1 MAHSKLVSLDEA
13 VASVHDGMS
22 ITAGG
27 FAHSHQPMAFF
38 RALMRTGVK
47 DLTIMGVAECWV
59 AEWLAAAG
67 MLRRAY
73 FSNFMFEGFGRC
85 RRFSEGIE
93 NGTIEAE
100 DHSHFGMVMRFMAA
114 GLGLP
119 FMPMRS
125 QAGTDIMNVRGFENP
140 SDKARMFQSP
150 FDGEMLSLISP
161 LKPDIAVIHAARA
174 DELGNVELYGTT
186 SVIEEQVRAAAMVIV
201 TVEEIVSTDEIRR
214 NPQATLIPGMMV
226 DKLVHLP
233 YGAFPL
239 GVYGYYEYDN
249 AALAE
254 YYEASRSPETTRLW
268 LDKWVHG
275 IKSHWEYLDA
285 HGASRLL
292 ARRTD
297 PHLGYKYDI
306 PEEVAI

>member
-1 MAHSKLVSLDEA
+1 MARSKLVSLDEA
-13 VASVHDGMS
+13 VACIRDGMS

-27 FAHSHQPMAFF
+27 FAHSHQPMGFF

-93 NGTIEAE
+93 NGLIEAE
-100 DHSHFGMVMRFMAA
+100 DHSHFGMVMRFTAA

-125 QAGTDIMNVRGFENP
+125 QAGTDIMNVSGFEDP
-140 SDKARMFQSP
+140 AAKAQMFRSP
-150 FDGEMLSLISP
+150 FDGEVVSLISP
-161 LKPDIAVIHAARA
+161 LKPDVAVIHAARA
-174 DELGNVELYGTT
+174 DDLGNVELYGTT
-186 SVIEEQVRAAAMVIV
+186 SVIEEQVRAASLVIV

-214 NPQATLIPGMMV
+214 NPQATLIPGLMV

-239 GVYGYYEYDN
+239 GIYGYYEYDG

-254 YYEASRSPETTRLW
+254 YYEASRSPQTTQVW
-268 LDKWVHG
+268 IGTWVHA
-275 IKSHWEYLDA
+275 IESHWDYLDA

-292 ARRTD
+292 SLRTD
-297 PHLGYKYDI
+297 PYLGYRYQI
-306 PEEVAI
+306 PEGAAQ

>member
-1 MAHSKLVSLDEA
+1 MARSKLVSLDDA
-13 VASVHDGMS
+13 VGCIADGMS

-27 FAHSHQPMAFF
+27 FAHSHQPMGFF

-47 DLTIMGVAECWV
+47 NLTIMGVAECWV
-59 AEWLAAAG
+59 AEWLAAAN
-67 MLRRAY
+67 MLSRAY

-100 DHSHFGMVMRFMAA
+100 DHSHFGMVMRFTAA

-125 QAGTDIMNVRGFENP
+125 QAGTDIMNVAGFERP
-140 SDKARMFQSP
+140 EDKAQMFRSP
-150 FDGEMLSLISP
+150 FGDDIVSLISP
-161 LKPDIAVIHAARA
+161 LKPDVAVIHAARA

-186 SVIEEQVRAAAMVIV
+186 SVIEEQVRAASTVIV
-201 TVEEIVSTDEIRR
+201 TVEEIISTDEIRR
-214 NPQATLIPGMMV
+214 NPQATLIPGIMV

-239 GVYGYYEYDN
+239 GTYGYYEYDA

-254 YYEASRSPETTRLW
+254 YYEASRTPETTTAW

-275 IKSHWEYLDA
+275 IEAHWDFLDA
-285 HGASRLL
+285 HGASRLFTL
-292 ARRTD
+292 RTD
-297 PHLGYKYDI
+297 PHLGYRYDI
-306 PEEVAI
+306 PEGAA

>member
-1 MAHSKLVSLDEA
+1 MARSKLVPLDEA
-13 VASVHDGMS
+13 VACITNGMS

-27 FAHSHQPMAFF
+27 FAHSHQPMGFF

-93 NGTIEAE
+93 AGVIETE
-100 DHSHFGMVMRFMAA
+100 DHSHFGMVMRFAAA

-125 QAGTDIMNVRGFENP
+125 QAGTDIINVPGFEDP
-140 SDKARMFQSP
+140 SSKARMYQSP
-150 FDGEMLSLISP
+150 FDGEIVSLVSP

-174 DELGNVELYGTT
+174 DELGNTELYGTT
-186 SVIEEQVRAAAMVIV
+186 SVIEEQVRASSTVIV
-201 TVEEIVSTDEIRR
+201 TAEEIVTTDEIRR

-239 GVYGYYEYDN
+239 GTYGYYEYDRE
-249 AALAE
+249 ALAE
-254 YYEASRSPETTRLW
+254 YYEASRSPETTEAW
-268 LDKWVHG
+268 LDTWVHG
-275 IKSHWEYLDA
+275 IESHWDYLDG
-285 HGASRLL
+285 HGAARLL
-292 ARRTD
+292 ALRTD
-297 PHLGYKYDI
+297 PHLGYRYVWDG
-306 PEEVAI
+306 AAQ

>member
-1 MAHSKLVSLDEA
+1 
-13 VASVHDGMS
+13 MS
-22 ITAGG
+22 MTAGG
-27 FAHSHQPMAFF
+27 FAHSHQPLGFF
-38 RALMRTGVK
+38 RALMRTDVK

-93 NGTIEAE
+93 NGEIETE
-100 DHSHFGMVMRFMAA
+100 DHSHFGMVMRFAAA

-125 QAGTDIMNVRGFENP
+125 QAGTDVMNVAGFEEP
-140 SDKARMFQSP
+140 SSKAQMFHSP
-150 FDGEMLSLISP
+150 FDDQIVSLVSP

-186 SVIEEQVRAAAMVIV
+186 SVIEEQVRAASTVIV
-201 TVEEIVSTDEIRR
+201 TVEEIISTDEIRR
-214 NPQATLIPGMMV
+214 NPQATLIPGLMV

-239 GVYGYYEYDN
+239 GIYGYYEYDRE
-249 AALAE
+249 ALAE
-254 YYEASRSPETTRLW
+254 YYEASRTRETTQAW
-268 LDKWVHG
+268 LRAWVHG
-275 IKSHWEYLDA
+275 IASHGDYLDA
-285 HGASRLL
+285 HGADRLL
-292 ARRTD
+292 ALRTD
-297 PHLGYKYDI
+297 PHLGYRYVP
-306 PEEVAI
+306 PEGAAK

>member
-1 MAHSKLVSLDEA
+1 MARSKLVSLDEA
-13 VASVHDGMS
+13 VACIRDGMS

-27 FAHSHQPMAFF
+27 FAHSHQPMGFF
-38 RALMRTGVK
+38 RALMRTGVQ
-47 DLTIMGVAECWV
+47 DLTIMGIAECWV

-93 NGTIEAE
+93 NGVIEAE
-100 DHSHFGMVMRFMAA
+100 DHSHFGMVMRFTAA

-125 QAGTDIMNVRGFENP
+125 QAGTDILNVAGFEDP
-140 SDKARMFQSP
+140 AAKAQMFRSP
-150 FDGEMLSLISP
+150 FDGEVVSLISP
-161 LKPDIAVIHAARA
+161 LKPDVAIIHAARA

-186 SVIEEQVRAAAMVIV
+186 SVIEEQVRAASQVIV

-239 GVYGYYEYDN
+239 GIYGYYEYDG

-254 YYEASRSPETTRLW
+254 YYEASRSPEATQAWIDT
-268 LDKWVHG
+268 WVHA
-275 IKSHWEYLDA
+275 IESHWDYLDA

-292 ARRTD
+292 SLRVD
-297 PHLGYKYDI
+297 PYLGYRYQI
-306 PEEVAI
+306 PEGAAQ

>member
-1 MAHSKLVSLDEA
+1 MGRSKLVSLDDA
-13 VASVHDGMS
+13 VALVEDGMS

-27 FAHSHQPMAFF
+27 FAHSHQPMGFF
-38 RALMRTGVK
+38 RTLMRTGRK
-47 DLTIMGVAECWV
+47 ELTIMGVAECWV

-100 DHSHFGMVMRFMAA
+100 DHSHFGMVMRLAA
-114 GLGLP
+114 SGLGLP

-125 QAGTDIMNVRGFENP
+125 QAGTDIMNVAGFEHP
-140 SDKARMFQSP
+140 AAKAQMFRSP
-150 FDGEMLSLISP
+150 FDGTVVSLVSP

-186 SVIEEQVRAAAMVIV
+186 SVIEEQVRAAAKVIV
-201 TVEEIVSTDEIRR
+201 TVEEIVTTEEIRR

-233 YGAFPL
+233 FGAFPL
-239 GVYGYYEYDN
+239 GVYGYYEYDG
-249 AALAE
+249 AALAD
-254 YYEASRSPETTRLW
+254 YYEASRTPEGTRVW
-268 LDKWVHG
+268 LDTWVHG
-275 IKSHWEYLDA
+275 IATHWDYLDA

-292 ARRTD
+292 ALRTD
-297 PHLGYKYDI
+297 PHLGYRYDI
-306 PEEVAI
+306 PEGVAR